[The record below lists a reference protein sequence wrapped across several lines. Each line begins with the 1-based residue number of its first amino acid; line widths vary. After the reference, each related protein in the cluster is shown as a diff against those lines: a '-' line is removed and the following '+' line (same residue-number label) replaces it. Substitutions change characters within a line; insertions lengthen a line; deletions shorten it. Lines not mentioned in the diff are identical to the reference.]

1 MDIFSDTTGEKY
13 LYRYRSANHF
23 TIDEILNHYLYM
35 TDRSQLND
43 LNEFKWRLETGGE
56 GNIFDASTEEKIS
69 WIVKSIKSYI
79 PENRD
84 LGINNFTRECV
95 ENISRGKKFYKE
107 YVDKK
112 LFELVLDIY
121 KGLKEH
127 YDNEVFRIAC
137 FTKKPLNA
145 TMMGH
150 YGGNEGVIVAY
161 DVQEIRKHL
170 GNFALITVN
179 YDDKPYSYPLSKS
192 HDPNTPGFYQDI
204 HVGMCATKFKDWAYE
219 EEVRLVLRNGEKMLK
234 DTQQFVLFPSAV
246 AGVCL
251 APKIK
256 KQFSNVLFQTCS
268 QRKIPMFKVIEKEET
283 YGFEVSAMDYEKY
296 NCY

>member
-13 LYRYRSANHF
+13 LYRYRGANHF

-43 LNEFKWRLETGGE
+43 LNEFKWKLETGGE
-56 GNIFDASTEEKIS
+56 GNIFNASIAEKTS
-69 WIVKSIKSYI
+69 WIARGIKSYI
-79 PENRD
+79 PEHID
-84 LGINNFTRECV
+84 LGMDNFTKDCV
-95 ENISRGKKFYKE
+95 ESISKGPKLHKDFI
-107 YVDKK
+107 DKK

-121 KGLKEH
+121 QGLKE
-127 YDNEVFRIAC
+127 YYNNDVFRIAC

-170 GNFALITVN
+170 GDFALIPVN
-179 YDDKPYSYPLSKS
+179 YDDKPYSHPLSKL
-192 HDPNTPGFYQDI
+192 HDPNTSGFYQDI

-219 EEVRLVLRNGEKMLK
+219 EEVRLVLRNGEKIQK
-234 DTQQFVLFPSAV
+234 ETHQFVLLPSAV

-256 KQFSNVLFQTCS
+256 KQFSNVLIQSCS
-268 QRKIPMFKVIEKEET
+268 QRKIPVFNVIEKEET
-283 YGFEVSAMDYEKY
+283 YDFEVLEMDVEKY
-296 NCY
+296 SYF